1 MLFNTTQNHL
11 HVALLGGSGDGPHHL
26 RLVLSKTPTPA
37 LNALLVA
44 HKRGELKMQD
54 ASGAQAPAASSAT
67 ATAAAASAASTTE
80 AAEVSRAG
88 VSFGDSDSDVDS
100 GGDSDGGRGKHTAS
114 DSESE
119 IEIDSDLDVDSSDFE
134 DWDGQATATD
144 TSTTDDQGPSL
155 WPMHDAELGTVLEF
169 CPAGLA
175 LAYEIGDRIG
185 TSGGG
190 SVVLTPPL
198 LLHLLSPCSCF
209 S

>member
-1 MLFNTTQNHL
+1 MLLYTTQKHL
-11 HVALLGGSGDGPHHL
+11 HIALLGDGSGDGPHHL

-54 ASGAQAPAASSAT
+54 ASGAQAPPASSAT
-67 ATAAAASAASTTE
+67 ATATPAAASAASTTE
-80 AAEVSRAG
+80 ATEVSRAG

-100 GGDSDGGRGKHTAS
+100 GSDSDGAGGKHTAS

-190 SVVLTPPL
+190 SVVLTPPCPA
-198 LLHLLSPCSCF
+198 SPLVIAV
-209 S
+209 